1 MINKNRRKFMSAMG
15 ATTVAVPLSALL
27 TSLPSMADDMPMV
40 DPESAQAKAL
50 QFVATSE
57 TPNQQ
62 CGTCTLFQGD
72 KGAETGPCPLF
83 PGNVVRATSWCS
95 AYVPSA

>member
-1 MINKNRRKFMSAMG
+1 MINKNRRKFISVMG
-15 ATTVAVPLSALL
+15 ASTVAVPLSALL
-27 TSLPSMADDMPMV
+27 VSLPSKAADMV

-50 QFVATSE
+50 QYVTTSE
-57 TPNQQ
+57 TPDQK

-72 KGAETGPCPLF
+72 KGAESGPCPLF
-83 PGNVVRATSWCS
+83 PGNIVGGNSWCS